1 MQRLTHR
8 RKPLLRHHM
17 INVVWVQL
25 DGVERVRDWTDW
37 LVDEANHLFVFGRD
51 DVLDVQQL
59 SWVVGLN

>member
-1 MQRLTHR
+1 MCDDSQRPLDQKHSLRMQRLTHR

-37 LVDEANHLFVFGRD
+37 LVDEANHLFVFG
-51 DVLDVQQL
+51 
-59 SWVVGLN
+59 